1 MKLLIKHRVSI
12 LYAVLFLF
20 WIFQFDWIKTN
31 ILFFIDDQSRLVQ
44 RISLLELAVQ
54 HIQIVVLASLISIV
68 IALVLAFSV
77 HLSQSK
83 EYRDLILQFST
94 IGETLPT
101 AAIIALSVPLMGYG
115 NGPLLLA
122 LSIYGIL
129 PILRN
134 TLEGLAS
141 IPRSIHEAALGLGL
155 TSMERLIKIE
165 LPLALPNIFT
175 GIRIATI
182 INVSAATIGATVGA
196 GGFGVMIVSGIRTY
210 EPLLVVPA
218 SVPVILLALWF
229 DRVLRVSSH

>member
-1 MKLLIKHRVSI
+1 MKQIIKHRVSI
-12 LYAVLFLF
+12 LYAVFFLL
-20 WIFQFDWIKTN
+20 WIFQFDWIKAN
-31 ILFFIDDQSRLVQ
+31 LLFFMDDQSKLIQ
-44 RISLLELAVQ
+44 RITLAELALQ
-54 HIQIVVLASLISIV
+54 HIQIVLLASAVSTV
-68 IALVLAFSV
+68 IALGLAFSV

-83 EYRDLILQFST
+83 EYKDLVLQFST

-134 TLEGLAS
+134 TLEGLSNIA
-141 IPRSIHEAALGLGL
+141 RSIHEAALGLGL
-155 TSMERLIKIE
+155 TPMERLTRIE

-196 GGFGVMIVSGIRTY
+196 GGFGVLIVSGIRTY
-210 EPLLVVPA
+210 DPMVVIQA

>member
-1 MKLLIKHRVSI
+1 M
-12 LYAVLFLF
+12 LFR
-20 WIFQFDWIKTN
+20 
-31 ILFFIDDQSRLVQ
+31 S
-44 RISLLELAVQ
+44 
-54 HIQIVVLASLISIV
+54 
-68 IALVLAFSV
+68 
-77 HLSQSK
+77 
-83 EYRDLILQFST
+83 

-134 TLEGLAS
+134 TLEGLSNIA
-141 IPRSIHEAALGLGL
+141 RTIHEAALGLGL
-155 TSMERLIKIE
+155 TPMERLTRIE

-196 GGFGVMIVSGIRTY
+196 GGFGVLIVSGIRTY
-210 EPLLVVPA
+210 DPMVVIQA

>member
-1 MKLLIKHRVSI
+1 MRLINKHRISI
-12 LYAVLFLF
+12 IYALCFLL
-20 WIFQFDWIKTN
+20 WIFQFDWIKAN
-31 ILFFIDDQSRLVQ
+31 LLFFMDDQSKLIQ
-44 RISLLELAVQ
+44 RITLAELALQ
-54 HIQIVVLASLISIV
+54 HIQIVLQASIVSTV
-68 IALVLAFSV
+68 IALGLAFSV

-134 TLEGLAS
+134 TLNGLSS
-141 IPRSIHEAALGLGL
+141 IPRTVNEAALGLGL
-155 TSMERLIKIE
+155 TPMERLLRIE
-165 LPLALPNIFT
+165 LPLALPNILT

-210 EPLLVVPA
+210 DPMLVVQA

-229 DRVLRVSSH
+229 DRVLRVAAH

>member
-1 MKLLIKHRVSI
+1 MKQIIKHRVSI
-12 LYAVLFLF
+12 LYAVFFLL
-20 WIFQFDWIKTN
+20 WIFQFDWIKAN
-31 ILFFIDDQSRLVQ
+31 LLFFMDDQSKLIQ
-44 RISLLELAVQ
+44 RITLAELALQ
-54 HIQIVVLASLISIV
+54 HIQIVLLASAVSTV
-68 IALVLAFSV
+68 IALGLAFSV

-83 EYRDLILQFST
+83 EYKDLVLQFST

-134 TLEGLAS
+134 TLEGLSNIA
-141 IPRSIHEAALGLGL
+141 RTIHEAALGLGL
-155 TSMERLIKIE
+155 TPMERLTRIE

-196 GGFGVMIVSGIRTY
+196 GGFGVLIVSGIRTY
-210 EPLLVVPA
+210 DPMVVIQA

>member
-1 MKLLIKHRVSI
+1 MKQIIKHRVSI
-12 LYAVLFLF
+12 LYAVFFLL
-20 WIFQFDWIKTN
+20 WIFQFDWIKAN
-31 ILFFIDDQSRLVQ
+31 LLFFMDDQSKLIQ
-44 RISLLELAVQ
+44 RITLAELALQ
-54 HIQIVVLASLISIV
+54 HIQIVLLASAVSTV
-68 IALVLAFSV
+68 IALGLAFSV

-83 EYRDLILQFST
+83 EYKDLVLQFST

-134 TLEGLAS
+134 TLEGLS
-141 IPRSIHEAALGLGL
+141 NIPRSIHEAALGLGL
-155 TSMERLIKIE
+155 TPMERLTRIE
-165 LPLALPNIFT
+165 LALALPNILT

-196 GGFGVMIVSGIRTY
+196 GGFGVLIVSGIRTY
-210 EPLLVVPA
+210 DPMVVIQA